1 MMLCADWLVKMYMK
15 YKFLLFL
22 SVFIKCVK
30 HFICIYT
37 TDIK

>member
-22 SVFIKCVK
+22 AV
-30 HFICIYT
+30 FICIYT